1 MAKSYTPKTFKK
13 GTVIIKP
20 QGFLDGNNVTL
31 TITPSDMNSFKQK
44 KIKSVEVVFSNVISI
59 NLNAA
64 RFLNDVF
71 EHFYK
76 EDIECFI
83 VNANKNIANIFLK
96 LSDRFFNLIE
106 NEKVAQVFC
115 QDNDEEFSKPIYIF
129 TEDIE
134 NKNMILYYLIKKGY
148 LPIVLNSLEDMQKK
162 KGENLDAIF
171 IEKSVVSKISNR
183 VLSFTKDSMVFFY
196 LDGFLDAEFTKNFDI
211 EYFRRS
217 LIIGF
222 RVFVFDCEHVKSL
235 NIHAVRYL
243 SKLAVESAEFGAL
256 LCVIGLDTKEI
267 NKNMLIDM
275 EDAGYMFFDK
285 ISDFNNSQEV
295 KETIESVVVSNSKKK
310 RTITKDIINLLP
322 HFVNATI
329 ESIELMTGI
338 KAKKEKPN
346 LKELSFDYKEN
357 IYIAS
362 SIGFYG
368 DLDGVLILVFSE
380 NLTKKVSKILLGDD
394 VSLDD
399 KELLNDVVGEFANI
413 IVGNVKSN
421 LSKQSTKIDLT
432 LPKVFSDIENLLDL
446 VKEKKGVEVK
456 FYFEEEEFYFFLTR

>member
-1 MAKSYTPKTFKK
+1 MNKGYTSKTFKK
-13 GTVIIKP
+13 GTVIVKP
-20 QGFLDGNNVTL
+20 QGFLDGNNVVL
-31 TITPSDMNSFKQK
+31 TITPSDIKVFKQK
-44 KIKSVEVVFSNVISI
+44 KIKSVEVVFSNVVSI

-76 EDIECFI
+76 DDIECFI
-83 VNANKNIANIFLK
+83 VNANKNISAIFLK
-96 LSDRFFNLIE
+96 LTDRYFNLIE
-106 NEKVAQVFC
+106 SEEVAQVFC
-115 QDNDEEFSKPIYIF
+115 QENDDSFQKSIYLF

-148 LPIVLNSLEDMQKK
+148 SPIILNSADEMQKK
-162 KGENLDAIF
+162 KKENSDAVF
-171 IEKSVVSKISNR
+171 IEYSVVSKISNR
-183 VLSFTKDSMVFFY
+183 VISFTKDSMVFFY

-217 LIIGF
+217 LLIGF

-256 LCVIGLDTKEI
+256 LCVVGLETKEI
-267 NKNMLIDM
+267 NENILIDM
-275 EDAGYMFFDK
+275 EDAGYLF
-285 ISDFNNSQEV
+285 FNNISEFNESEDV
-295 KETIESVVVSNSKKK
+295 KETITNIHMLNNKQKRNITKEVVS
-310 RTITKDIINLLP
+310 LLP
-322 HFVNATI
+322 QFVNATI

-338 KAKKEKPN
+338 EAKKEKPGV
-346 LKELSFDYKEN
+346 KELSFDYENN
-357 IYIAS
+357 IYIGS

-380 NLTKKVSKILLGDD
+380 NLTKRVSKILLGDD
-394 VSLDD
+394 VDTND
-399 KELLNDVVGEFANI
+399 KEMLNDVVGEFANI
-413 IVGNVKSN
+413 IVGNVKAN

-432 LPKVFSDIENLLDL
+432 LPKVFSEMENLLNL

-456 FYFEEEEFYFFLTR
+456 FYFEDEEFYFFLTR

>member
-295 KETIESVVVSNSKKK
+295 KETIESVVVSSSKKK

>member
-1 MAKSYTPKTFKK
+1 MPKVYTPKTFKK
-13 GTVIIKP
+13 NSVIIKP
-20 QGFLDGNNVTL
+20 QGFLDGNNVNL
-31 TITPSDMNSFKQK
+31 VITPSDIKNFKQK
-44 KIKSVEVVFSNVISI
+44 KIKSLEVIFSNVVSI

-64 RFLNDVF
+64 RFLNDIF
-71 EHFYK
+71 EALYK
-76 EDIECFI
+76 EEIECFI
-83 VNANKNIANIFLK
+83 VNASKRIADIFLK
-96 LSDRFFNLIE
+96 LNDRFFNLIE
-106 NEKVAQVFC
+106 NEDVADVFC
-115 QDNDEEFSKPIYIF
+115 QENDGEFEKPIYLYN
-129 TEDIE
+129 EDIE

-148 LPIVLNSLEDMQKK
+148 TPIVLNSKNEIDKK
-162 KGENLDAIF
+162 REENPDGIF

-183 VLSFTKDSMVFFY
+183 VVSFTKDSMVFFY
-196 LDGFLDAEFTKNFDI
+196 LDGFLDADFTKNFDI

-217 LIIGF
+217 LVIGF

-256 LCVIGLDTKEI
+256 LCVIGLQTKEI
-267 NKNMLIDM
+267 NENMLIDM
-275 EDAGYMFFDK
+275 EDAGYLFFEN
-285 ISDFNNSQEV
+285 IEQFNESEEIKEV
-295 KETIESVVVSNSKKK
+295 LESAIASNSKKK
-310 RTITKDIINLLP
+310 RHITKDTINLLP

-338 KAKKEKPN
+338 ESKKEKPN
-346 LKELSFDYKEN
+346 LKELNFDYEQN
-357 IYIAS
+357 NYIAS

-380 NLTKKVSKILLGDD
+380 NLTKRVSKILLGDE
-394 VSLDD
+394 VNLDD

-421 LSKQSTKIDLT
+421 LSKQSTRIDLT
-432 LPKVFSDIENLLDL
+432 LPKIFSDIENLLNL

-456 FYFEEEEFYFFLTR
+456 FYFEDEEFYFFLTR

>member
-1 MAKSYTPKTFKK
+1 MAKTYTPKTFKK
-13 GTVIIKP
+13 GAVLVKP
-20 QGFLDGNNVTL
+20 QGFLDGNNVVL
-31 TITPSDMNSFKQK
+31 TITPSDIKVFKQK
-44 KIKSVEVVFSNVISI
+44 KIKAVEVIFSNIVSI

-76 EDIECFI
+76 DDIECFI
-83 VNANKNIANIFLK
+83 VNANKNIRHIFLNLK
-96 LSDRFFNLIE
+96 DRFFNLIE
-106 NEKVAQVFC
+106 SEEVAQVFC
-115 QDNDEEFSKPIYIF
+115 QENEGDFDKPIYVYS
-129 TEDIE
+129 EDVE

-148 LPIVLNSLEDMQKK
+148 SPIVLNSKEELKQKK
-162 KGENLDAIF
+162 SQNSDAIF

-183 VLSFTKDSMVFFY
+183 VVSFTKDNMVFFY

-243 SKLAVESAEFGAL
+243 AKLAVESAEYGAL
-256 LCVIGLDTKEI
+256 LCVVGLDTKEI
-267 NKNMLIDM
+267 NEHLLIDM
-275 EDAGYMFFDK
+275 EDAGYLFFKD
-285 ISDFNNSQEV
+285 IQEFNENKEV
-295 KETIESVVVSNSKKK
+295 KEALENIAVINSKKK
-310 RTITKDIINLLP
+310 RIITKKEINLLP
-322 HFVNATI
+322 YFINATI
-329 ESIELMTGI
+329 ESIEMMTGI
-338 KAKKEKPN
+338 EAKKEKPN
-346 LKELSFDYKEN
+346 LKELSFDYEKN
-357 IYIAS
+357 NYIGS

-380 NLTKKVSKILLGDD
+380 NLTKRVAKILLGD
-394 VSLDD
+394 VGED

-413 IVGNVKSN
+413 IVGNVKAN
-421 LSKQSTKIDLT
+421 LSKHSIRIDLT
-432 LPKVFSDIENLLDL
+432 LPKIFDDMPNLLNL

-456 FYFEEEEFYFFLTR
+456 FYFEDEEFYFFLTR